1 MNIIFQVKTE
11 LKITTYNL
19 WLLLQERGIKISK
32 QGFYK
37 LERSESD
44 YIRADILLA
53 LMKIADLNWRDMG
66 RLIEEGINK
75 PKPCFDLGAK

>member
-1 MNIIFQVKTE
+1 MEIISYIKRQQKVN
-11 LKITTYNL
+11 TYNL
-19 WLLLQERGIKISK
+19 WKLLIENGVKISK

-53 LMKIADLNWRDMG
+53 LMKIADLDWLQVG
-66 RLIEEGINK
+66 RLIEKEYK
-75 PKPCFDLGAK
+75 